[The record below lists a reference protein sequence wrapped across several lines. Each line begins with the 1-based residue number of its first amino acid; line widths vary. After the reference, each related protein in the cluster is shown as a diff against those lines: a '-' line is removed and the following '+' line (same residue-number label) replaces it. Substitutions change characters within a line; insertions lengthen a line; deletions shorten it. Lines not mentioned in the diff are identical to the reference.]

1 VITAY
6 LVLLIIAPQDWF
18 GPLLGLPVDYILYPL
33 WAAVLLLTGR
43 SKYLFRITWQD
54 GLLAAFV
61 GWLYVSS
68 IANFARGID
77 GQHLYMYAKWL
88 VLYKLVAASLPSLD
102 HLRRTAGVFL
112 ALAFVLVVESLQHFH
127 SASQLGWA
135 GQPLGWIDPAAIEAG
150 IPGRTQWVSIFD
162 GPGVFCVVFT
172 VALPFLLQHVSAPYG
187 FIRRAFAAAL
197 LLPLGL
203 AIYYTGSRGG
213 FLATLA
219 VLALHFGLR
228 IRSAS
233 VKFAVIGSI
242 VSAFFVAAPAYLT
255 SIYDANRSA
264 QHRVDMWIDGLDMV
278 RYYPVFGVGRGHFA
292 DYTGSLIAHNS
303 VIEIAGETG
312 LPGVI
317 LWSAAIFM
325 AFKTL
330 WAFVASTDDDQS
342 AMFVT
347 LEYETLY
354 FLLAMTAA
362 VGHQVEPT
370 PGFARRDAVLIV
382 SAVGTF
388 FVLLRVFVAL
398 YY

>member
-1 VITAY
+1 M
-6 LVLLIIAPQDWF
+6 
-18 GPLLGLPVDYILYPL
+18 
-33 WAAVLLLTGR
+33 
-43 SKYLFRITWQD
+43 
-54 GLLAAFV
+54 
-61 GWLYVSS
+61 
-68 IANFARGID
+68 ANFARGID
-77 GQHLYMYAKWL
+77 GHHLYMYAKWL

-102 HLRRTAGVFL
+102 HLRRTAGVIL
-112 ALAFVLVVESLQHFH
+112 ALAFVLVVESVQHFH

-135 GQPLGWIDPAAIEAG
+135 GQPLGWIDPAAAEAG
-150 IPGRTQWVSIFD
+150 IAGRTQWVSIFD

-172 VALPFLLQHVSAPYG
+172 VALPFLLQHASAPYG
-187 FIRRAFAAAL
+187 FIRRAFAATL
-197 LLPLGL
+197 LRPLGL

-233 VKFAVIGSI
+233 VKLAVIGST
-242 VSAFFVAAPAYLT
+242 VSTFFVAAPAYLT

-312 LPGVI
+312 LPGVL
-317 LWSAAIFM
+317 LWSAVIFM
-325 AFKTL
+325 SFKTL
-330 WAFVASTDDDQS
+330 RAFVTSTEDEKDRVYAYALGIALAGYLVS

-362 VGHQVEPT
+362 IGQQVDPS
-370 PGFARRDAVLIV
+370 PGFTRRDALLVGSV
-382 SAVGTF
+382 VGTF
-388 FVLLRVFVAL
+388 FVALRVFVAL